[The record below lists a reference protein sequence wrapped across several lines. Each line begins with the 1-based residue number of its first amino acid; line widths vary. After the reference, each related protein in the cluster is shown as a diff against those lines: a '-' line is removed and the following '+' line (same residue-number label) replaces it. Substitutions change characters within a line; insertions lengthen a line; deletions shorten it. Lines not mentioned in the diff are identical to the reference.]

1 MPDTREAIKRYGPT
15 VYRTAYAYVRSKHDA
30 DDIFQEVFLR
40 YHRSAPL
47 FESDQHEKAWL
58 LKVTLNCAK
67 SFFRS
72 PWRQRMIPLEDTY
85 VYTNTKE
92 SEIAD
97 ALIQL
102 PAKYRTVVHLHY
114 YEGYTTEEIAEIT
127 GTKPATVRTQLT
139 RARQKLADLIKEDI

>member
-47 FESDQHEKAWL
+47 FESNQHEKAWL
-58 LKVTLNCAK
+58 LKVTINCAK

-97 ALIQL
+97 ALTQL

-114 YEGYTTEEIAEIT
+114 YEGYTTEEIAETT

>member
-47 FESDQHEKAWL
+47 FESNQHEKAWL
-58 LKVTLNCAK
+58 LKVTINCAK

>member
-1 MPDTREAIKRYGPT
+1 MPDTREAIERYGPT

>member
-1 MPDTREAIKRYGPT
+1 MPDTHEAIKQYGST

-85 VYTNTKE
+85 VYTNPKE
-92 SEIAD
+92 SEIDD
-97 ALIQL
+97 ALAQL

-139 RARQKLADLIKEDI
+139 RARQKLANLLKGDI